1 MMRLA
6 IRHVTEYSLEERA
19 HFVLQETRMRPQAH
33 AGQQVLEW
41 RVELEG
47 GSLEASF
54 DDHHGNRVMLF
65 SLFGAERARLVCE
78 GIVEVSDR
86 AGVVGPHRGF
96 APLWLYQRETALTA
110 AGAGVRAIIAD
121 MPRDGEDTLAT
132 LHRLNAAVS
141 SAVRYT
147 IGQTEVETT
156 AEAALAA
163 GVGVCQDQAHVF
175 CAAARALG
183 FPARY
188 VSGYLMMTDRALQDA
203 SHAWAE
209 AHIDGLGWVGF
220 DPANRQS
227 PDARYVR
234 VAHGLDY
241 AEAAPVR
248 GLRRG
253 SGGEALV
260 VSVEVQQQ

>member
-1 MMRLA
+1 MRLS

-19 HFVLQETRMRPQAH
+19 QFVLQETRMRPQSNAS
-33 AGQQVLEW
+33 QQVLDW
-41 RVELEG
+41 RVDLEG
-47 GSLEASF
+47 GALEAAF

-65 SLFGAERARLVCE
+65 SLFGAERVRLVCE
-78 GIVEVSDR
+78 GDVETTDR
-86 AGVVGPHRGF
+86 AGIVGPHRGF
-96 APLWLYQRETALTA
+96 APLWFYQRETPLTV
-110 AGAGVRAIIAD
+110 AGAGVRALIAH
-121 MPRDGEDTLAT
+121 MPQDGEDTLAS

-147 IGQTEVETT
+147 VGRTEVATT
-156 AEAALAA
+156 AESALAA
-163 GVGVCQDQAHVF
+163 GVGVCQDHAHVF
-175 CAAARALG
+175 CAAARTLG

-188 VSGYLMMTDRALQDA
+188 VSGYLMMTDRAMQDA

-220 DPANRQS
+220 DPANSQS

-248 GLRRG
+248 GVRRG
-253 SGGEALV
+253 AGGEALV